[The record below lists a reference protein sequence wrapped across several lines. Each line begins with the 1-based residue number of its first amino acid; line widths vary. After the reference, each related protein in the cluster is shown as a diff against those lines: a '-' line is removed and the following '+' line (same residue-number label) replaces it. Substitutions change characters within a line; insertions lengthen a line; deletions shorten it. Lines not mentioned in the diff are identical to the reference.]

1 MRRRLKRNRQLNM
14 ATIDIGAHDFN
25 SVLDQ
30 LVRIGRLKPQLQ
42 FAASNAGKIKQIVDQ
57 SRLQFDIAADHA
69 QSLLQL
75 RIEAGLIQYSI
86 RPKQNWIERR
96 AQFVTESGEKPIFGR
111 AGRFGIFFGLF
122 QFFLDP
128 STLNKKPDLTAK
140 GGDQLEEIVVRLG
153 KIATK
158 QLNDAVDGA
167 SGKKWKGETTAQS
180 RLFCRGRA
188 RKIFVY
194 RYIVNPSRL
203 IRFPNPAGQ
212 AFAHSELNCLGKL
225 SELLQ
230 IVRACFPKSTTA
242 QSADRLVI
250 NPEGAEHPIA
260 DRSDRLQN
268 RRAGFCKGP

>member
-1 MRRRLKRNRQLNM
+1 MQY
-14 ATIDIGAHDFN
+14 A
-25 SVLDQ
+25 
-30 LVRIGRLKPQLQ
+30 VRP
-42 FAASNAGKIKQIVDQ
+42 
-57 SRLQFDIAADHA
+57 
-69 QSLLQL
+69 
-75 RIEAGLIQYSI
+75 E
-86 RPKQNWIERR
+86 QNWIERR
-96 AQFVTESGEKPIFGR
+96 AQFVTESGEKTIFGR
-111 AGRFGIFFGLF
+111 AGGFGIFLCPLQFLF
-122 QFFLDP
+122 HSASLD
-128 STLNKKPDLTAK
+128 KKPNLAAK

-167 SGKKWKGETTAQS
+167 SGKEWKGETTAQS
-180 RLFCRGRA
+180 RFFCRGRA